1 MGRAR
6 RLSLEAQLEG
16 EVGEILGDD
25 VMVRV
30 RVWVRWPGGAPFIGA
45 AHEGGFESDRP
56 GRVQVEIVAGHNQD
70 FAGLERQPLCRLL
83 ISTGQ
88 DFIWG

>member
-30 RVWVRWPGGAPFIGA
+30 RVWVWVWGGT
-45 AHEGGFESDRP
+45 
-56 GRVQVEIVAGHNQD
+56 GRMV
-70 FAGLERQPLCRLL
+70 
-83 ISTGQ
+83 
-88 DFIWG
+88 